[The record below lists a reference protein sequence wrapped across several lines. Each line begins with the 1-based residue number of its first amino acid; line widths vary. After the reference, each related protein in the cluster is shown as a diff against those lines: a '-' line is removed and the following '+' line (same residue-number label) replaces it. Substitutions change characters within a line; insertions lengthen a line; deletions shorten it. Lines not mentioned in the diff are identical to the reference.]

1 MTTEEKKYTLFGLDI
16 KYFILISVII
26 IAACYGGRLPAGMV
40 GAFPVIIV
48 LGVIFNVIGNHLPI
62 VKTYFGGGA
71 IVCIFVAAWMAWS
84 KVMPPATTKIVSNF
98 MKGGGFLDF
107 YIAALITG
115 SMLSMNRTL
124 LIKAAV
130 RYLPAIVGGVVVAL
144 GLVGLIGTVTG
155 YGGLKSV
162 LYIGIPIMGGG
173 MGAGA
178 VPLAQIFGSSLQT
191 KPEQVLSI
199 MVPAVALG
207 NAMSIVSGGLL
218 DKLGKAKQSLTGE
231 GQMLRGFSTAAED
244 ASLESQKEQ
253 EERKHLDYQTMG
265 IGLLTAT
272 TFMVWGR
279 IIQYF
284 VPSIHYYAWMILSVA
299 LCKAFNIVPSRIAT
313 GCYQWFQFIMVNF
326 TAPLLIGIGVA
337 YTDMGVILKA
347 LTPTYI
353 ILCLATVVGAM
364 IGSALVGYIV
374 GFYPIEAAIT
384 AGLCMANMG
393 GTGDVAVLSAAKRMV
408 VMPFAQIS
416 SRIGGAFILVLSSI
430 ILQIVK

>member
-1 MTTEEKKYTLFGLDI
+1 MATEEKKFTLFGMDV
-16 KYFILISVII
+16 KYFILISLII
-26 IAACYGGRLPAGMV
+26 IGASLGGRLPKGMV
-40 GAFPVIIV
+40 GAFPVIII
-48 LGVIFNVIGNHLPI
+48 LGVIFNVLGDHMPI

-71 IVCIFVAAWMAWS
+71 IVCIFVSAWLAWV
-84 KVMPPATTKIVSNF
+84 KIMPPATTKIVADF

-115 SMLSMNRTL
+115 SMLSMNRQL

-130 RYLPAIVGGVVVAL
+130 RYLPAIVGGVIVAL
-144 GLVGLIGTVTG
+144 GLAGIIGTITG
-155 YGGLKSV
+155 YGGLKAV
-162 LYIGIPIMGGG
+162 LYIAIPIMGGG

-178 VPLAQIFGSSLQT
+178 VPLAQIFGSSLAT

-218 DKLGKAKQSLTGE
+218 DKLGKAKPSLTGE
-231 GQMLRGFSTAAED
+231 GQMLRGFSTAADE
-244 ASLESQKEQ
+244 ASLESKKEQ
-253 EERKHLDYQTMG
+253 EERSHVDYQTLG
-265 IGLLTAT
+265 IGLLAAT

-313 GCYQWFQFIMVNF
+313 GCYQWFQFIMKNF

-337 YTDMGVILKA
+337 YTDMGVIVKS
-347 LTPTYI
+347 LTPIYI
-353 ILCLATVVGAM
+353 ILCMATVIGAM
-364 IGSALVGYIV
+364 IGSSLVGYIV

-430 ILQIVK
+430 ILQILK